1 MSNVPVQLIVAA
13 FKEEDAADEAL
24 KALKAAKKEKLI
36 GIKDAA
42 VIRRDKKDKIHIK
55 DVKDVG
61 GGKGAVAGGLFGA
74 AIALMTGGAGLVL
87 SGAAGALVGGLTAK
101 TLDTGLPN
109 RRLKQLGEGLKP
121 GTSAIVAIIEH
132 RWVAELEA
140 ALAEAGAQVMTE
152 ALKEDIAQQLEAG
165 HEVAYTAIATD
176 EGVAARRVAG
186 GEDRVEISG
195 ITMTEQGV
203 SAQAT
208 LVTKEGAISKNILLT
223 DAGLAASEVMVTED
237 GLTGEGVVV
246 TKEGV
251 VTARLVGVA
260 AESQEGEAEANKDV
274 EEKKEA

>member
-1 MSNVPVQLIVAA
+1 MSNIPIQLIVAA

-24 KALKAAKKEKLI
+24 KTLKAAKKEKLI
-36 GIKDAA
+36 GIRDAA
-42 VIRRDKKDKIHIK
+42 VIRRDQKDKIHIK

-74 AIALMTGGAGLVL
+74 AIALATGGAGLIL

-109 RRLKQLGEGLKP
+109 RRLKQLGESLKP

-165 HEVAYTAIATD
+165 HEVAYTALATD
-176 EGVAARRVAG
+176 KGMATGRIVT

-195 ITMTEQGV
+195 ITTTEQGV

-208 LVTKEGAISKNILLT
+208 LVTKEGAITKNIVLT
-223 DAGLAASEVMVTED
+223 EAGLAASEFMATEA
-237 GLTGEGVVV
+237 GLTGEAVVV
-246 TKEGV
+246 TKEGAA
-251 VTARLVGVA
+251 TARLVAVP
-260 AESQEGEAEANKDV
+260 AESQADEAEKKD
-274 EEKKEA
+274 A